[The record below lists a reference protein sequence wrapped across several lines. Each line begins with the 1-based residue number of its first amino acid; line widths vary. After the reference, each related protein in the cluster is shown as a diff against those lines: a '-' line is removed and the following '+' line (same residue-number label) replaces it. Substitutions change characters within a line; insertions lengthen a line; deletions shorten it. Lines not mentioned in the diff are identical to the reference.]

1 MAIPDGAI
9 EKYGRLWTPRNGAV
23 VTPLRLEMDAFLMGL
38 TPEEGGLGKA
48 THYRNVVS
56 TIWPTYSWHKWAEL
70 RAQAFCKVNVEEDVQ
85 TGNKFV
91 RSVTGLAG
99 GTDSGKS
106 YDMAA
111 WALVNWF
118 VDPLNT
124 MVIVVSTSKIDAKQ
138 RIWAALVKMYR
149 EAHAVG
155 IAAGRLIE
163 SMDII
168 KLSDE
173 EGKAID
179 PNVGVSDASSIMLLA
194 AGDEYKDDAQKR
206 LQGKKNRRI
215 VLVIDELQ
223 DCQPSGTKVLTPDR
237 GELNIEELK
246 DGDYVTTHHKSHIFG
261 KGRKISGV
269 CRKDFDGDL
278 IRVSTATGLTTRYT
292 PDHICVAKI
301 GPALDGKTILYLMR
315 RGNSFRLGTTSK
327 RHGHDKTG
335 VFGVSGRLFEEGGDC
350 SWILDVFDHKQDAL
364 MAEAFT
370 SVKFGIPEVMYV
382 DRGHPSGAGQERVDN
397 FWIKMGDLT
406 ENAKRCLE
414 FYGRKIEYP
423 LIDRGIPTSRKGR
436 IQQFPMSR
444 LVQIRACN
452 LMNGMHVI
460 DSAVALNGKTSGNV
474 KRYDQAWTP
483 ISVEKEPY
491 RGPVWSMNVEDH
503 HTYIGDG
510 IVTHNCSS
518 SVINEAVWGFKG
530 AQELH
535 VVGAGNPSSIF
546 DPHGKFCE
554 PIKGWMSV
562 DEETANWKIKV
573 AGIEGLALRF
583 DSEKDNP
590 NQQSF
595 DKGKGLRYPFLPKPN
610 DVAVAR
616 KELGELNPQYW
627 RKFRGFWPPADADDC
642 TIVSDILLARHG
654 ALDKPIWDGTP
665 KDIAGIDPS
674 YTEGGDRFVFT
685 HMKWGKLIS
694 GKWAIA
700 LEKQYVLNRRAG
712 SQEDFQYEMI
722 QQIHDLSVK
731 LGIPNQWMGV
741 DASAGGIF
749 WSIGERELLRG
760 WHAVSF
766 AGAASD
772 LPVSAQ
778 YAMRNEATGKP
789 QVGKELFHNMSSEL
803 CFVSRYFLEC
813 EQLKGVT
820 PDLAWEMT
828 QRKYVRRTR
837 KIIIESK
844 TDMKKRIGKSPDL
857 FDSFSVGLFVARKV
871 FGAMAGSEAIEERKR
886 QNKQSFKELKQRLTL
901 RGNW

>member
-70 RAQAFCKVNVEEDVQ
+70 RAQAFCKVNVEEDAE

-179 PNVGVSDASSIMLLA
+179 ASVGVSDASSIMLLA

-215 VLVIDELQ
+215 ALVIDELQ
-223 DCQPSGTKVLTPDR
+223 DC
-237 GELNIEELK
+237 
-246 DGDYVTTHHKSHIFG
+246 
-261 KGRKISGV
+261 
-269 CRKDFDGDL
+269 
-278 IRVSTATGLTTRYT
+278 
-292 PDHICVAKI
+292 
-301 GPALDGKTILYLMR
+301 
-315 RGNSFRLGTTSK
+315 
-327 RHGHDKTG
+327 
-335 VFGVSGRLFEEGGDC
+335 
-350 SWILDVFDHKQDAL
+350 
-364 MAEAFT
+364 
-370 SVKFGIPEVMYV
+370 
-382 DRGHPSGAGQERVDN
+382 
-397 FWIKMGDLT
+397 
-406 ENAKRCLE
+406 
-414 FYGRKIEYP
+414 
-423 LIDRGIPTSRKGR
+423 
-436 IQQFPMSR
+436 
-444 LVQIRACN
+444 
-452 LMNGMHVI
+452 
-460 DSAVALNGKTSGNV
+460 
-474 KRYDQAWTP
+474 
-483 ISVEKEPY
+483 
-491 RGPVWSMNVEDH
+491 
-503 HTYIGDG
+503 
-510 IVTHNCSS
+510 SS
-518 SVINEAVWGFKG
+518 SVINEAIWGFKG

-562 DEETANWKIKV
+562 DEETPNWKIKV

-610 DVAVAR
+610 DVAIAK
-616 KELGELNPQYW
+616 KELGDLNPQFW

-642 TIVSDILLARHG
+642 TIVSDVLLARHG

-674 YTEGGDRFVFT
+674 YTEGGDRFVFS

-722 QQIHDLSVK
+722 QQIHDLSIK

-778 YAMRNEATGKP
+778 YAMRNEVTGKP

-871 FGAMAGSEAIEERKR
+871 FGAMAGSEAIEEKKRK
-886 QNKQSFKELKQRLTL
+886 NKQSFKELKQRLTL

>member
-1 MAIPDGAI
+1 
-9 EKYGRLWTPRNGAV
+9 
-23 VTPLRLEMDAFLMGL
+23 
-38 TPEEGGLGKA
+38 
-48 THYRNVVS
+48 
-56 TIWPTYSWHKWAEL
+56 
-70 RAQAFCKVNVEEDVQ
+70 
-85 TGNKFV
+85 
-91 RSVTGLAG
+91 
-99 GTDSGKS
+99 
-106 YDMAA
+106 
-111 WALVNWF
+111 
-118 VDPLNT
+118 
-124 MVIVVSTSKIDAKQ
+124 
-138 RIWAALVKMYR
+138 
-149 EAHAVG
+149 
-155 IAAGRLIE
+155 
-163 SMDII
+163 
-168 KLSDE
+168 
-173 EGKAID
+173 
-179 PNVGVSDASSIMLLA
+179 MLLA

-215 VLVIDELQ
+215 VLIADELQ
-223 DCQPSGTKVLTPDR
+223 DC
-237 GELNIEELK
+237 
-246 DGDYVTTHHKSHIFG
+246 
-261 KGRKISGV
+261 
-269 CRKDFDGDL
+269 
-278 IRVSTATGLTTRYT
+278 
-292 PDHICVAKI
+292 
-301 GPALDGKTILYLMR
+301 
-315 RGNSFRLGTTSK
+315 
-327 RHGHDKTG
+327 
-335 VFGVSGRLFEEGGDC
+335 
-350 SWILDVFDHKQDAL
+350 
-364 MAEAFT
+364 
-370 SVKFGIPEVMYV
+370 
-382 DRGHPSGAGQERVDN
+382 
-397 FWIKMGDLT
+397 
-406 ENAKRCLE
+406 
-414 FYGRKIEYP
+414 
-423 LIDRGIPTSRKGR
+423 
-436 IQQFPMSR
+436 
-444 LVQIRACN
+444 
-452 LMNGMHVI
+452 
-460 DSAVALNGKTSGNV
+460 
-474 KRYDQAWTP
+474 
-483 ISVEKEPY
+483 
-491 RGPVWSMNVEDH
+491 
-503 HTYIGDG
+503 
-510 IVTHNCSS
+510 SS
-518 SVINEAVWGFKG
+518 SIINEALWGFKG

-562 DEETANWKIKV
+562 DEETPNWKIKV

-610 DVAVAR
+610 DVAVAK

-642 TIVSDILLARHG
+642 TVVSDILLARHG

-722 QQIHDLSVK
+722 QQIHDLSIK

-778 YAMRNEATGKP
+778 YALRNEATGKP

-813 EQLKGVT
+813 EQLKGIT

-871 FGAMAGSEAIEERKR
+871 FGAMAGSEAIEEKKR
-886 QNKQSFKELKQRLTL
+886 RNNQSFKELKQRLTL

>member
-23 VTPLRLEMDAFLMGL
+23 VTPLRIEMDAFLLGL

-70 RAQAFCKVNVEEDVQ
+70 RAQAFCKVNIEEDVQ
-85 TGNKFV
+85 TGNRFV

-111 WALVNWF
+111 MALVNWF

-138 RIWAALVKMYR
+138 RIWSALVKMYR

-215 VLVIDELQ
+215 VLIIDELQ
-223 DCQPSGTKVLTPDR
+223 D
-237 GELNIEELK
+237 
-246 DGDYVTTHHKSHIFG
+246 
-261 KGRKISGV
+261 
-269 CRKDFDGDL
+269 
-278 IRVSTATGLTTRYT
+278 
-292 PDHICVAKI
+292 
-301 GPALDGKTILYLMR
+301 
-315 RGNSFRLGTTSK
+315 
-327 RHGHDKTG
+327 
-335 VFGVSGRLFEEGGDC
+335 
-350 SWILDVFDHKQDAL
+350 
-364 MAEAFT
+364 
-370 SVKFGIPEVMYV
+370 
-382 DRGHPSGAGQERVDN
+382 
-397 FWIKMGDLT
+397 
-406 ENAKRCLE
+406 
-414 FYGRKIEYP
+414 
-423 LIDRGIPTSRKGR
+423 
-436 IQQFPMSR
+436 
-444 LVQIRACN
+444 
-452 LMNGMHVI
+452 
-460 DSAVALNGKTSGNV
+460 
-474 KRYDQAWTP
+474 
-483 ISVEKEPY
+483 
-491 RGPVWSMNVEDH
+491 
-503 HTYIGDG
+503 
-510 IVTHNCSS
+510 CSS
-518 SVINEAVWGFKG
+518 SVINEAIWGFKG

-535 VVGAGNPSSIF
+535 IVGAGNPSSIF

-562 DEETANWKIKV
+562 DEETPNWKIKV

-610 DVAVAR
+610 DVAVAK

-642 TIVSDILLARHG
+642 TVVSDILLARHG

-722 QQIHDLSVK
+722 QQIHDLSIK

-741 DASAGGIF
+741 DASAGGMF

-813 EQLKGVT
+813 EQLKGIT

-871 FGAMAGSEAIEERKR
+871 FGAMAGSEAIEEKKR
-886 QNKQSFKELKQRLTL
+886 RNNQSFKELKQRLTL

>member
-23 VTPLRLEMDAFLMGL
+23 VTPLRIEMDAFLLGL

-56 TIWPTYSWHKWAEL
+56 TIWPTYAWHKWAEL
-70 RAQAFCKVNVEEDVQ
+70 RAQAFCKVNVEEDVE
-85 TGNKFV
+85 TGNRFV

-155 IAAGRLIE
+155 IATGRLIE
-163 SMDII
+163 SMDIV

-179 PNVGVSDASSIMLLA
+179 PSVGVSDASSIMLLA

-223 DCQPSGTKVLTPDR
+223 DC
-237 GELNIEELK
+237 
-246 DGDYVTTHHKSHIFG
+246 
-261 KGRKISGV
+261 
-269 CRKDFDGDL
+269 
-278 IRVSTATGLTTRYT
+278 
-292 PDHICVAKI
+292 
-301 GPALDGKTILYLMR
+301 
-315 RGNSFRLGTTSK
+315 
-327 RHGHDKTG
+327 
-335 VFGVSGRLFEEGGDC
+335 
-350 SWILDVFDHKQDAL
+350 
-364 MAEAFT
+364 
-370 SVKFGIPEVMYV
+370 
-382 DRGHPSGAGQERVDN
+382 
-397 FWIKMGDLT
+397 
-406 ENAKRCLE
+406 
-414 FYGRKIEYP
+414 
-423 LIDRGIPTSRKGR
+423 
-436 IQQFPMSR
+436 
-444 LVQIRACN
+444 
-452 LMNGMHVI
+452 
-460 DSAVALNGKTSGNV
+460 
-474 KRYDQAWTP
+474 
-483 ISVEKEPY
+483 
-491 RGPVWSMNVEDH
+491 
-503 HTYIGDG
+503 
-510 IVTHNCSS
+510 SS

-535 VVGAGNPSSIF
+535 IVGAGNPSSIF

-562 DEETANWKIKV
+562 DEETPNWKIKV

-610 DVAVAR
+610 DVAVAK

-642 TIVSDILLARHG
+642 TVVSDILLARHG

-674 YTEGGDRFVFT
+674 YTEGGDRFVFS

-749 WSIGERELLRG
+749 WSIGERELLKG

-813 EQLKGVT
+813 EQLKGIT

-871 FGAMAGSEAIEERKR
+871 FGAMAGSEAIEEKKR
-886 QNKQSFKELKQRLTL
+886 RNKESFKELKQRLTL

>member
-23 VTPLRLEMDAFLMGL
+23 VTPLRIEMDAFLLGL

-48 THYRNVVS
+48 THYRNIVS

-70 RAQAFCKVNVEEDVQ
+70 RAQAFCKVNIEEDIQ
-85 TGNKFV
+85 TGNRFV

-111 WALVNWF
+111 MALVNWF

-215 VLVIDELQ
+215 VLIADELQ
-223 DCQPSGTKVLTPDR
+223 DC
-237 GELNIEELK
+237 
-246 DGDYVTTHHKSHIFG
+246 
-261 KGRKISGV
+261 
-269 CRKDFDGDL
+269 
-278 IRVSTATGLTTRYT
+278 
-292 PDHICVAKI
+292 
-301 GPALDGKTILYLMR
+301 
-315 RGNSFRLGTTSK
+315 
-327 RHGHDKTG
+327 
-335 VFGVSGRLFEEGGDC
+335 
-350 SWILDVFDHKQDAL
+350 
-364 MAEAFT
+364 
-370 SVKFGIPEVMYV
+370 
-382 DRGHPSGAGQERVDN
+382 
-397 FWIKMGDLT
+397 
-406 ENAKRCLE
+406 
-414 FYGRKIEYP
+414 
-423 LIDRGIPTSRKGR
+423 
-436 IQQFPMSR
+436 
-444 LVQIRACN
+444 
-452 LMNGMHVI
+452 
-460 DSAVALNGKTSGNV
+460 
-474 KRYDQAWTP
+474 
-483 ISVEKEPY
+483 
-491 RGPVWSMNVEDH
+491 
-503 HTYIGDG
+503 
-510 IVTHNCSS
+510 SS
-518 SVINEAVWGFKG
+518 SIINEALWGFKG

-562 DEETANWKIKV
+562 DEETPNWKIKV

-610 DVAVAR
+610 DVAVAK

-642 TIVSDILLARHG
+642 TVVSDILLSRHG

-722 QQIHDLSVK
+722 QQIHDLSIK

-778 YAMRNEATGKP
+778 YALRNEATGKP

-871 FGAMAGSEAIEERKR
+871 FGAMAGSEAIEEKKRK
-886 QNKQSFKELKQRLTL
+886 NKESFKELKQRLTL
-901 RGNW
+901 RENW

>member
-70 RAQAFCKVNVEEDVQ
+70 RAQAFCKVNVEEDAE

-179 PNVGVSDASSIMLLA
+179 ASVGVSDASSIMLLA

-223 DCQPSGTKVLTPDR
+223 DC
-237 GELNIEELK
+237 
-246 DGDYVTTHHKSHIFG
+246 
-261 KGRKISGV
+261 
-269 CRKDFDGDL
+269 
-278 IRVSTATGLTTRYT
+278 
-292 PDHICVAKI
+292 
-301 GPALDGKTILYLMR
+301 
-315 RGNSFRLGTTSK
+315 
-327 RHGHDKTG
+327 
-335 VFGVSGRLFEEGGDC
+335 
-350 SWILDVFDHKQDAL
+350 
-364 MAEAFT
+364 
-370 SVKFGIPEVMYV
+370 
-382 DRGHPSGAGQERVDN
+382 
-397 FWIKMGDLT
+397 
-406 ENAKRCLE
+406 
-414 FYGRKIEYP
+414 
-423 LIDRGIPTSRKGR
+423 
-436 IQQFPMSR
+436 
-444 LVQIRACN
+444 
-452 LMNGMHVI
+452 
-460 DSAVALNGKTSGNV
+460 
-474 KRYDQAWTP
+474 
-483 ISVEKEPY
+483 
-491 RGPVWSMNVEDH
+491 
-503 HTYIGDG
+503 
-510 IVTHNCSS
+510 SS
-518 SVINEAVWGFKG
+518 SVINEAIWGFKG

-562 DEETANWKIKV
+562 DEETPNWKIKV

-610 DVAVAR
+610 DVAIAK
-616 KELGELNPQYW
+616 KELGDLNPQFW
-627 RKFRGFWPPADADDC
+627 RKFRGFWSPADADDC
-642 TIVSDILLARHG
+642 TIVSDVLLARHG

-722 QQIHDLSVK
+722 QQIHDLSIK

-778 YAMRNEATGKP
+778 YAMRNEVTGKP

-871 FGAMAGSEAIEERKR
+871 FGAMAGSEAIEEKKRK
-886 QNKQSFKELKQRLTL
+886 NKQSFKELKQRLTL

>member
-23 VTPLRLEMDAFLMGL
+23 VTPLRIEMDAFLLGL

-56 TIWPTYSWHKWAEL
+56 TIWPTYAWHKWAEL
-70 RAQAFCKVNVEEDVQ
+70 RAQAFCKVNIEEDTQ
-85 TGNKFV
+85 TGNRFV

-111 WALVNWF
+111 MALVNWF

-215 VLVIDELQ
+215 VLIIDELQ
-223 DCQPSGTKVLTPDR
+223 D
-237 GELNIEELK
+237 
-246 DGDYVTTHHKSHIFG
+246 
-261 KGRKISGV
+261 
-269 CRKDFDGDL
+269 
-278 IRVSTATGLTTRYT
+278 
-292 PDHICVAKI
+292 
-301 GPALDGKTILYLMR
+301 
-315 RGNSFRLGTTSK
+315 
-327 RHGHDKTG
+327 
-335 VFGVSGRLFEEGGDC
+335 
-350 SWILDVFDHKQDAL
+350 
-364 MAEAFT
+364 
-370 SVKFGIPEVMYV
+370 
-382 DRGHPSGAGQERVDN
+382 
-397 FWIKMGDLT
+397 
-406 ENAKRCLE
+406 
-414 FYGRKIEYP
+414 
-423 LIDRGIPTSRKGR
+423 
-436 IQQFPMSR
+436 
-444 LVQIRACN
+444 
-452 LMNGMHVI
+452 
-460 DSAVALNGKTSGNV
+460 
-474 KRYDQAWTP
+474 
-483 ISVEKEPY
+483 
-491 RGPVWSMNVEDH
+491 
-503 HTYIGDG
+503 
-510 IVTHNCSS
+510 CSS
-518 SVINEAVWGFKG
+518 SVINEAIWGFKG

-535 VVGAGNPSSIF
+535 IVGAGNPSSIF

-562 DEETANWKIKV
+562 DEETPNWKIKV

-610 DVAVAR
+610 DVAVAK

-642 TIVSDILLARHG
+642 TVVSDILLARHG

-722 QQIHDLSVK
+722 QQIHDLSMK

-813 EQLKGVT
+813 EQLKGIT

-871 FGAMAGSEAIEERKR
+871 FGAMAGSEAIEEKKR
-886 QNKQSFKELKQRLTL
+886 RNNQSFKELKQRLTL

>member
-9 EKYGRLWTPRNGAV
+9 EKYGRIWTPRNGAV

-149 EAHAVG
+149 EAHTVG

-215 VLVIDELQ
+215 VLIIDELQ
-223 DCQPSGTKVLTPDR
+223 D
-237 GELNIEELK
+237 
-246 DGDYVTTHHKSHIFG
+246 
-261 KGRKISGV
+261 
-269 CRKDFDGDL
+269 
-278 IRVSTATGLTTRYT
+278 
-292 PDHICVAKI
+292 
-301 GPALDGKTILYLMR
+301 
-315 RGNSFRLGTTSK
+315 
-327 RHGHDKTG
+327 
-335 VFGVSGRLFEEGGDC
+335 
-350 SWILDVFDHKQDAL
+350 
-364 MAEAFT
+364 
-370 SVKFGIPEVMYV
+370 
-382 DRGHPSGAGQERVDN
+382 
-397 FWIKMGDLT
+397 
-406 ENAKRCLE
+406 
-414 FYGRKIEYP
+414 
-423 LIDRGIPTSRKGR
+423 
-436 IQQFPMSR
+436 
-444 LVQIRACN
+444 
-452 LMNGMHVI
+452 
-460 DSAVALNGKTSGNV
+460 
-474 KRYDQAWTP
+474 
-483 ISVEKEPY
+483 
-491 RGPVWSMNVEDH
+491 
-503 HTYIGDG
+503 
-510 IVTHNCSS
+510 CSS
-518 SVINEAVWGFKG
+518 SVINEAIWGFKG

-562 DEETANWKIKV
+562 DEETPNWKIKV

-610 DVAVAR
+610 DVAVAK
-616 KELGELNPQYW
+616 KELGELNPQFW

-722 QQIHDLSVK
+722 QQNHDLSMK

-813 EQLKGVT
+813 EQLKGIT

>member
-1 MAIPDGAI
+1 
-9 EKYGRLWTPRNGAV
+9 
-23 VTPLRLEMDAFLMGL
+23 
-38 TPEEGGLGKA
+38 
-48 THYRNVVS
+48 
-56 TIWPTYSWHKWAEL
+56 L
-70 RAQAFCKVNVEEDVQ
+70 RAQAFCKVNIEEDVQ
-85 TGNKFV
+85 TGNRFV

-111 WALVNWF
+111 MALVNWF

-155 IAAGRLIE
+155 VAAGRLIE

-173 EGKAID
+173 EGKVID

-215 VLVIDELQ
+215 VLIIDELQ
-223 DCQPSGTKVLTPDR
+223 D
-237 GELNIEELK
+237 
-246 DGDYVTTHHKSHIFG
+246 
-261 KGRKISGV
+261 
-269 CRKDFDGDL
+269 
-278 IRVSTATGLTTRYT
+278 
-292 PDHICVAKI
+292 
-301 GPALDGKTILYLMR
+301 
-315 RGNSFRLGTTSK
+315 
-327 RHGHDKTG
+327 
-335 VFGVSGRLFEEGGDC
+335 
-350 SWILDVFDHKQDAL
+350 
-364 MAEAFT
+364 
-370 SVKFGIPEVMYV
+370 
-382 DRGHPSGAGQERVDN
+382 
-397 FWIKMGDLT
+397 
-406 ENAKRCLE
+406 
-414 FYGRKIEYP
+414 
-423 LIDRGIPTSRKGR
+423 
-436 IQQFPMSR
+436 
-444 LVQIRACN
+444 
-452 LMNGMHVI
+452 
-460 DSAVALNGKTSGNV
+460 
-474 KRYDQAWTP
+474 
-483 ISVEKEPY
+483 
-491 RGPVWSMNVEDH
+491 
-503 HTYIGDG
+503 
-510 IVTHNCSS
+510 CSS
-518 SVINEAVWGFKG
+518 SVINEALWGFKG

-562 DEETANWKIKV
+562 DEETPNWKIKV

-642 TIVSDILLARHG
+642 TVVSDILLARHG

-778 YAMRNEATGKP
+778 YALRNEATGKP

-871 FGAMAGSEAIEERKR
+871 FGAMAGSEAIEEKKR
-886 QNKQSFKELKQRLTL
+886 RNKESFKELKQRLTL
-901 RGNW
+901 RSNW

>member
-70 RAQAFCKVNVEEDVQ
+70 RAQAFCKVNVEEDAE

-163 SMDII
+163 YMDII

-179 PNVGVSDASSIMLLA
+179 ASVGVSDASSIMLLA

-223 DCQPSGTKVLTPDR
+223 DC
-237 GELNIEELK
+237 
-246 DGDYVTTHHKSHIFG
+246 
-261 KGRKISGV
+261 
-269 CRKDFDGDL
+269 
-278 IRVSTATGLTTRYT
+278 
-292 PDHICVAKI
+292 
-301 GPALDGKTILYLMR
+301 
-315 RGNSFRLGTTSK
+315 
-327 RHGHDKTG
+327 
-335 VFGVSGRLFEEGGDC
+335 
-350 SWILDVFDHKQDAL
+350 
-364 MAEAFT
+364 
-370 SVKFGIPEVMYV
+370 
-382 DRGHPSGAGQERVDN
+382 
-397 FWIKMGDLT
+397 
-406 ENAKRCLE
+406 
-414 FYGRKIEYP
+414 
-423 LIDRGIPTSRKGR
+423 
-436 IQQFPMSR
+436 
-444 LVQIRACN
+444 
-452 LMNGMHVI
+452 
-460 DSAVALNGKTSGNV
+460 
-474 KRYDQAWTP
+474 
-483 ISVEKEPY
+483 
-491 RGPVWSMNVEDH
+491 
-503 HTYIGDG
+503 
-510 IVTHNCSS
+510 SS
-518 SVINEAVWGFKG
+518 SVINEAIWGFKG

-562 DEETANWKIKV
+562 DEETPNWKIKV

-610 DVAVAR
+610 DVAIAK
-616 KELGELNPQYW
+616 KELGDLNPQFW

-642 TIVSDILLARHG
+642 TIVSDVLLARHG

-694 GKWAIA
+694 GKLAIA

-722 QQIHDLSVK
+722 QQIHDLSIK

-778 YAMRNEATGKP
+778 YAMRNEVTGKP

-871 FGAMAGSEAIEERKR
+871 FGAMAGSEAIEEKKRK
-886 QNKQSFKELKQRLTL
+886 NKQSFKELKQRLTL

>member
-70 RAQAFCKVNVEEDVQ
+70 RAQAFCKVNVEEDIQ

-223 DCQPSGTKVLTPDR
+223 DC
-237 GELNIEELK
+237 
-246 DGDYVTTHHKSHIFG
+246 
-261 KGRKISGV
+261 
-269 CRKDFDGDL
+269 
-278 IRVSTATGLTTRYT
+278 
-292 PDHICVAKI
+292 
-301 GPALDGKTILYLMR
+301 
-315 RGNSFRLGTTSK
+315 
-327 RHGHDKTG
+327 
-335 VFGVSGRLFEEGGDC
+335 
-350 SWILDVFDHKQDAL
+350 
-364 MAEAFT
+364 
-370 SVKFGIPEVMYV
+370 
-382 DRGHPSGAGQERVDN
+382 
-397 FWIKMGDLT
+397 
-406 ENAKRCLE
+406 
-414 FYGRKIEYP
+414 
-423 LIDRGIPTSRKGR
+423 
-436 IQQFPMSR
+436 
-444 LVQIRACN
+444 
-452 LMNGMHVI
+452 
-460 DSAVALNGKTSGNV
+460 
-474 KRYDQAWTP
+474 
-483 ISVEKEPY
+483 
-491 RGPVWSMNVEDH
+491 
-503 HTYIGDG
+503 
-510 IVTHNCSS
+510 SS

-562 DEETANWKIKV
+562 DEETPNWKIKV

-610 DVAVAR
+610 DVAVAK
-616 KELGELNPQYW
+616 KELGELNPQFW

-722 QQIHDLSVK
+722 QQIHDLSIK

-749 WSIGERELLRG
+749 WSIGERDLLRG

-871 FGAMAGSEAIEERKR
+871 FGAMAGSEAIEEKKRK
-886 QNKQSFKELKQRLTL
+886 NKESFKELKQRLTL

>member
-70 RAQAFCKVNVEEDVQ
+70 RAQAFCKVNVEEDLQ

-215 VLVIDELQ
+215 VLIADELQ
-223 DCQPSGTKVLTPDR
+223 DC
-237 GELNIEELK
+237 
-246 DGDYVTTHHKSHIFG
+246 
-261 KGRKISGV
+261 
-269 CRKDFDGDL
+269 
-278 IRVSTATGLTTRYT
+278 
-292 PDHICVAKI
+292 
-301 GPALDGKTILYLMR
+301 
-315 RGNSFRLGTTSK
+315 
-327 RHGHDKTG
+327 
-335 VFGVSGRLFEEGGDC
+335 
-350 SWILDVFDHKQDAL
+350 
-364 MAEAFT
+364 
-370 SVKFGIPEVMYV
+370 
-382 DRGHPSGAGQERVDN
+382 
-397 FWIKMGDLT
+397 
-406 ENAKRCLE
+406 
-414 FYGRKIEYP
+414 
-423 LIDRGIPTSRKGR
+423 
-436 IQQFPMSR
+436 
-444 LVQIRACN
+444 
-452 LMNGMHVI
+452 
-460 DSAVALNGKTSGNV
+460 
-474 KRYDQAWTP
+474 
-483 ISVEKEPY
+483 
-491 RGPVWSMNVEDH
+491 
-503 HTYIGDG
+503 
-510 IVTHNCSS
+510 SS
-518 SVINEAVWGFKG
+518 SIINEALWGFKG

-562 DEETANWKIKV
+562 DEETPNWKIKV

-610 DVAVAR
+610 DVAVAK
-616 KELGELNPQYW
+616 KELGELNPQFW

-722 QQIHDLSVK
+722 QQIHDLSIK

-871 FGAMAGSEAIEERKR
+871 FGAMAGSEAIEEKKR
-886 QNKQSFKELKQRLTL
+886 LNKESFKQLKQRLTL
-901 RGNW
+901 RENW

>member
-70 RAQAFCKVNVEEDVQ
+70 RAQAFCKVNVEEDTQ

-223 DCQPSGTKVLTPDR
+223 DC
-237 GELNIEELK
+237 
-246 DGDYVTTHHKSHIFG
+246 
-261 KGRKISGV
+261 
-269 CRKDFDGDL
+269 
-278 IRVSTATGLTTRYT
+278 
-292 PDHICVAKI
+292 
-301 GPALDGKTILYLMR
+301 
-315 RGNSFRLGTTSK
+315 
-327 RHGHDKTG
+327 
-335 VFGVSGRLFEEGGDC
+335 
-350 SWILDVFDHKQDAL
+350 
-364 MAEAFT
+364 
-370 SVKFGIPEVMYV
+370 
-382 DRGHPSGAGQERVDN
+382 
-397 FWIKMGDLT
+397 
-406 ENAKRCLE
+406 
-414 FYGRKIEYP
+414 
-423 LIDRGIPTSRKGR
+423 
-436 IQQFPMSR
+436 
-444 LVQIRACN
+444 
-452 LMNGMHVI
+452 
-460 DSAVALNGKTSGNV
+460 
-474 KRYDQAWTP
+474 
-483 ISVEKEPY
+483 
-491 RGPVWSMNVEDH
+491 
-503 HTYIGDG
+503 
-510 IVTHNCSS
+510 SS

-562 DEETANWKIKV
+562 DEETPNWKIKV

-610 DVAVAR
+610 DVAVAK
-616 KELGELNPQYW
+616 KELGELNPQFW

-813 EQLKGVT
+813 EQLKGIT

-871 FGAMAGSEAIEERKR
+871 FGAMAGSEAIEEKKRK
-886 QNKQSFKELKQRLTL
+886 NKQSFKELKQRLTL

>member
-23 VTPLRLEMDAFLMGL
+23 VTPLRIEMDAFLLGL

-70 RAQAFCKVNVEEDVQ
+70 RAQAFCKVNIEEDAQ
-85 TGNKFV
+85 TGNRFV

-111 WALVNWF
+111 MALVNWF

-155 IAAGRLIE
+155 VAAGRLIE

-173 EGKAID
+173 EGKVID

-215 VLVIDELQ
+215 VLIIDELQ
-223 DCQPSGTKVLTPDR
+223 D
-237 GELNIEELK
+237 
-246 DGDYVTTHHKSHIFG
+246 
-261 KGRKISGV
+261 
-269 CRKDFDGDL
+269 
-278 IRVSTATGLTTRYT
+278 
-292 PDHICVAKI
+292 
-301 GPALDGKTILYLMR
+301 
-315 RGNSFRLGTTSK
+315 
-327 RHGHDKTG
+327 
-335 VFGVSGRLFEEGGDC
+335 
-350 SWILDVFDHKQDAL
+350 
-364 MAEAFT
+364 
-370 SVKFGIPEVMYV
+370 
-382 DRGHPSGAGQERVDN
+382 
-397 FWIKMGDLT
+397 
-406 ENAKRCLE
+406 
-414 FYGRKIEYP
+414 
-423 LIDRGIPTSRKGR
+423 
-436 IQQFPMSR
+436 
-444 LVQIRACN
+444 
-452 LMNGMHVI
+452 
-460 DSAVALNGKTSGNV
+460 
-474 KRYDQAWTP
+474 
-483 ISVEKEPY
+483 
-491 RGPVWSMNVEDH
+491 
-503 HTYIGDG
+503 
-510 IVTHNCSS
+510 CSS
-518 SVINEAVWGFKG
+518 SVINEALWGFKG

-562 DEETANWKIKV
+562 DEETPNWKIKV

-610 DVAVAR
+610 DVAVAK

-642 TIVSDILLARHG
+642 TVVSDILLARHG

-722 QQIHDLSVK
+722 QQIHDLSIK

-778 YAMRNEATGKP
+778 YALRNEATGKP

-813 EQLKGVT
+813 EQLKGIT

-871 FGAMAGSEAIEERKR
+871 FGAMAGSEAIEEKKR
-886 QNKQSFKELKQRLTL
+886 RNKESFKELKQRLTL

>member
-70 RAQAFCKVNVEEDVQ
+70 RAQAFCKVNVEEDAE

-179 PNVGVSDASSIMLLA
+179 ASVGVSDASSIMLLA

-223 DCQPSGTKVLTPDR
+223 DC
-237 GELNIEELK
+237 
-246 DGDYVTTHHKSHIFG
+246 
-261 KGRKISGV
+261 
-269 CRKDFDGDL
+269 
-278 IRVSTATGLTTRYT
+278 
-292 PDHICVAKI
+292 
-301 GPALDGKTILYLMR
+301 
-315 RGNSFRLGTTSK
+315 
-327 RHGHDKTG
+327 
-335 VFGVSGRLFEEGGDC
+335 
-350 SWILDVFDHKQDAL
+350 
-364 MAEAFT
+364 
-370 SVKFGIPEVMYV
+370 
-382 DRGHPSGAGQERVDN
+382 
-397 FWIKMGDLT
+397 
-406 ENAKRCLE
+406 
-414 FYGRKIEYP
+414 
-423 LIDRGIPTSRKGR
+423 
-436 IQQFPMSR
+436 
-444 LVQIRACN
+444 
-452 LMNGMHVI
+452 
-460 DSAVALNGKTSGNV
+460 
-474 KRYDQAWTP
+474 
-483 ISVEKEPY
+483 
-491 RGPVWSMNVEDH
+491 
-503 HTYIGDG
+503 
-510 IVTHNCSS
+510 SS
-518 SVINEAVWGFKG
+518 SVINEAIWGFKG

-562 DEETANWKIKV
+562 DEETPNWKIKV

-610 DVAVAR
+610 DVAIAK
-616 KELGELNPQYW
+616 KELGDLNPQFW

-642 TIVSDILLARHG
+642 TIVSDVLLARHG

-722 QQIHDLSVK
+722 QQIHDLSIK

-778 YAMRNEATGKP
+778 YAMRNEVTGKP

-871 FGAMAGSEAIEERKR
+871 FGAMAGSEAIEEKKRK
-886 QNKQSFKELKQRLTL
+886 NKQSFKELKQRLTL

>member
-23 VTPLRLEMDAFLMGL
+23 VTPLRIEMDAFLLGL
-38 TPEEGGLGKA
+38 TLEEGGLGKA

-56 TIWPTYSWHKWAEL
+56 TIWPTYAWHKWAEL
-70 RAQAFCKVNVEEDVQ
+70 RAQAFCKVNVEEDVE

-155 IAAGRLIE
+155 IATGRLIE

-179 PNVGVSDASSIMLLA
+179 PSVGVSDASSIMLLA

-223 DCQPSGTKVLTPDR
+223 DC
-237 GELNIEELK
+237 
-246 DGDYVTTHHKSHIFG
+246 
-261 KGRKISGV
+261 
-269 CRKDFDGDL
+269 
-278 IRVSTATGLTTRYT
+278 
-292 PDHICVAKI
+292 
-301 GPALDGKTILYLMR
+301 
-315 RGNSFRLGTTSK
+315 
-327 RHGHDKTG
+327 
-335 VFGVSGRLFEEGGDC
+335 
-350 SWILDVFDHKQDAL
+350 
-364 MAEAFT
+364 
-370 SVKFGIPEVMYV
+370 
-382 DRGHPSGAGQERVDN
+382 
-397 FWIKMGDLT
+397 
-406 ENAKRCLE
+406 
-414 FYGRKIEYP
+414 
-423 LIDRGIPTSRKGR
+423 
-436 IQQFPMSR
+436 
-444 LVQIRACN
+444 
-452 LMNGMHVI
+452 
-460 DSAVALNGKTSGNV
+460 
-474 KRYDQAWTP
+474 
-483 ISVEKEPY
+483 
-491 RGPVWSMNVEDH
+491 
-503 HTYIGDG
+503 
-510 IVTHNCSS
+510 SS

-535 VVGAGNPSSIF
+535 IVGAGNPSSIF

-562 DEETANWKIKV
+562 DEETPNWKIKV

-595 DKGKGLRYPFLPKPN
+595 AKGKGLRYPFLPKPN

-642 TIVSDILLARHG
+642 TVVSDILLARHG

-674 YTEGGDRFVFT
+674 YTEGGDRFVFS

-722 QQIHDLSVK
+722 QQIHDLSMK

-749 WSIGERELLRG
+749 WSIGERELLKG

-766 AGAASD
+766 AGSASD

-813 EQLKGVT
+813 EQLKGIT

-886 QNKQSFKELKQRLTL
+886 KNKESFKELKQRLTL
-901 RGNW
+901 RENW

>member
-23 VTPLRLEMDAFLMGL
+23 VTPLRIEMDAFLLGL
-38 TPEEGGLGKA
+38 TLEEGGLGKA

-70 RAQAFCKVNVEEDVQ
+70 RAQAFCKVNVEEDTE
-85 TGNKFV
+85 TGNRFV

-155 IAAGRLIE
+155 IATGRLIE
-163 SMDII
+163 SMDIV

-179 PNVGVSDASSIMLLA
+179 ASVGVSDASSIMLLA

-223 DCQPSGTKVLTPDR
+223 DC
-237 GELNIEELK
+237 
-246 DGDYVTTHHKSHIFG
+246 
-261 KGRKISGV
+261 
-269 CRKDFDGDL
+269 
-278 IRVSTATGLTTRYT
+278 
-292 PDHICVAKI
+292 
-301 GPALDGKTILYLMR
+301 
-315 RGNSFRLGTTSK
+315 
-327 RHGHDKTG
+327 
-335 VFGVSGRLFEEGGDC
+335 
-350 SWILDVFDHKQDAL
+350 
-364 MAEAFT
+364 
-370 SVKFGIPEVMYV
+370 
-382 DRGHPSGAGQERVDN
+382 
-397 FWIKMGDLT
+397 
-406 ENAKRCLE
+406 
-414 FYGRKIEYP
+414 
-423 LIDRGIPTSRKGR
+423 
-436 IQQFPMSR
+436 
-444 LVQIRACN
+444 
-452 LMNGMHVI
+452 
-460 DSAVALNGKTSGNV
+460 
-474 KRYDQAWTP
+474 
-483 ISVEKEPY
+483 
-491 RGPVWSMNVEDH
+491 
-503 HTYIGDG
+503 
-510 IVTHNCSS
+510 SS

-535 VVGAGNPSSIF
+535 IVGAGNPSSIF

-562 DEETANWKIKV
+562 DEETPNWKIKV

-610 DVAVAR
+610 DVAVAK

-642 TIVSDILLARHG
+642 TVVSDILLARHG
-654 ALDKPIWDGTP
+654 ALDKPIWDGAP

-674 YTEGGDRFVFT
+674 YTEGGDRFVFS

-722 QQIHDLSVK
+722 QQIHDLSMK

-813 EQLKGVT
+813 EQLKGIT

-871 FGAMAGSEAIEERKR
+871 FGAMAGSEAMEEKKR
-886 QNKQSFKELKQRLTL
+886 RNKESFKELKQRLTL
-901 RGNW
+901 RENW

>member
-1 MAIPDGAI
+1 MATVDQGI
-9 EKYGRLWTPRNGAV
+9 EKYGRLWLPKDGQAITPIRI
-23 VTPLRLEMDAFLMGL
+23 EMDAFLQGL

-48 THYRNVVS
+48 RHYRNIVS
-56 TIWPTYSWHKWAEL
+56 AIWPTFQWHRWAEL
-70 RAQAFCKVNVEEDVQ
+70 SAQAFCTNTYEVDEA
-85 TGNKFV
+85 TGNRFV

-106 YDMAA
+106 YGMAA
-111 WALVNWF
+111 FALVNWF
-118 VDPLNT
+118 CDPINT
-124 MVIVVSTSKIDAKQ
+124 MCIVVSTSKIDAKQ

-149 EAHAVG
+149 EARNMGLAS
-155 IAAGRLIE
+155 GRLIE

-173 EGKAID
+173 EGAVID
-179 PNVGVSDASSIMLLA
+179 PETGVSDASSIMLLA

-215 VLVIDELQ
+215 VLIIDELQ
-223 DCQPSGTKVLTPDR
+223 DC
-237 GELNIEELK
+237 
-246 DGDYVTTHHKSHIFG
+246 
-261 KGRKISGV
+261 
-269 CRKDFDGDL
+269 
-278 IRVSTATGLTTRYT
+278 
-292 PDHICVAKI
+292 
-301 GPALDGKTILYLMR
+301 
-315 RGNSFRLGTTSK
+315 
-327 RHGHDKTG
+327 
-335 VFGVSGRLFEEGGDC
+335 
-350 SWILDVFDHKQDAL
+350 
-364 MAEAFT
+364 
-370 SVKFGIPEVMYV
+370 
-382 DRGHPSGAGQERVDN
+382 
-397 FWIKMGDLT
+397 
-406 ENAKRCLE
+406 
-414 FYGRKIEYP
+414 
-423 LIDRGIPTSRKGR
+423 
-436 IQQFPMSR
+436 
-444 LVQIRACN
+444 
-452 LMNGMHVI
+452 
-460 DSAVALNGKTSGNV
+460 SA
-474 KRYDQAWTP
+474 
-483 ISVEKEPY
+483 
-491 RGPVWSMNVEDH
+491 
-503 HTYIGDG
+503 
-510 IVTHNCSS
+510 

-530 AQELH
+530 AQELYI
-535 VVGAGNPSSIF
+535 VGAGNPSSIF

-562 DEETANWKIKV
+562 DEQTPNWKIRV
-573 AGIEGLALRF
+573 AGIEGVCIRF
-583 DSEKDNP
+583 DSENDNP

-595 DKGKGLRYPFLPKPN
+595 DAGKGLRYPFLPKPN
-610 DVAVAR
+610 DVTLAK

-627 RKFRGFWPPADADDC
+627 RKFRGFWPPADADDS

-654 ALDKPIWDGTP
+654 ALEKPIWDGTP

-685 HMKWGKLIS
+685 HMKYGKLIS

-700 LEKQYVLNRRAG
+700 VEKQYVLNRRAG

-749 WSIGERELLRG
+749 WSIGERELLKG

-778 YAMRNEATGKP
+778 YAMRNEVTGKP
-789 QVGKELFHNMSSEL
+789 QVGKELFHNMASEL
-803 CFVSRYFLEC
+803 CFAARYFLEC
-813 EQLKGVT
+813 EQLKGIT

-857 FDSFSVGLFVARKV
+857 FDSFAVGLFVARKV
-871 FGAMAGSEAIEERKR
+871 FGAMAGSEAIEEKKR
-886 QNKQSFKELKQRLTL
+886 LNKETFKKLKQALTIKK
-901 RGNW
+901 NW

>member
-70 RAQAFCKVNVEEDVQ
+70 RAQAFCKVNVEEDIQ

-215 VLVIDELQ
+215 VLIADELQ
-223 DCQPSGTKVLTPDR
+223 DC
-237 GELNIEELK
+237 
-246 DGDYVTTHHKSHIFG
+246 
-261 KGRKISGV
+261 
-269 CRKDFDGDL
+269 
-278 IRVSTATGLTTRYT
+278 
-292 PDHICVAKI
+292 
-301 GPALDGKTILYLMR
+301 
-315 RGNSFRLGTTSK
+315 
-327 RHGHDKTG
+327 
-335 VFGVSGRLFEEGGDC
+335 
-350 SWILDVFDHKQDAL
+350 
-364 MAEAFT
+364 
-370 SVKFGIPEVMYV
+370 
-382 DRGHPSGAGQERVDN
+382 
-397 FWIKMGDLT
+397 
-406 ENAKRCLE
+406 
-414 FYGRKIEYP
+414 
-423 LIDRGIPTSRKGR
+423 
-436 IQQFPMSR
+436 
-444 LVQIRACN
+444 
-452 LMNGMHVI
+452 
-460 DSAVALNGKTSGNV
+460 
-474 KRYDQAWTP
+474 
-483 ISVEKEPY
+483 
-491 RGPVWSMNVEDH
+491 
-503 HTYIGDG
+503 
-510 IVTHNCSS
+510 SS
-518 SVINEAVWGFKG
+518 SIINEALWGFKG

-562 DEETANWKIKV
+562 DEETPNWKIKV

-610 DVAVAR
+610 DVAVAK
-616 KELGELNPQYW
+616 KELGELNPQFW

-871 FGAMAGSEAIEERKR
+871 FGAMAGSEAIEEKKR

>member
-23 VTPLRLEMDAFLMGL
+23 VTPLRIEMDAFLLGL
-38 TPEEGGLGKA
+38 TLEEGGLGKA

-70 RAQAFCKVNVEEDVQ
+70 RAQAFCKVNVEEDTE
-85 TGNKFV
+85 TGNRFV

-155 IAAGRLIE
+155 IATGRLIE
-163 SMDII
+163 SMDIV

-179 PNVGVSDASSIMLLA
+179 ASVGVSDASSIMLLA

-223 DCQPSGTKVLTPDR
+223 DC
-237 GELNIEELK
+237 
-246 DGDYVTTHHKSHIFG
+246 
-261 KGRKISGV
+261 
-269 CRKDFDGDL
+269 
-278 IRVSTATGLTTRYT
+278 
-292 PDHICVAKI
+292 
-301 GPALDGKTILYLMR
+301 
-315 RGNSFRLGTTSK
+315 
-327 RHGHDKTG
+327 
-335 VFGVSGRLFEEGGDC
+335 
-350 SWILDVFDHKQDAL
+350 
-364 MAEAFT
+364 
-370 SVKFGIPEVMYV
+370 
-382 DRGHPSGAGQERVDN
+382 
-397 FWIKMGDLT
+397 
-406 ENAKRCLE
+406 
-414 FYGRKIEYP
+414 
-423 LIDRGIPTSRKGR
+423 
-436 IQQFPMSR
+436 
-444 LVQIRACN
+444 
-452 LMNGMHVI
+452 
-460 DSAVALNGKTSGNV
+460 
-474 KRYDQAWTP
+474 
-483 ISVEKEPY
+483 
-491 RGPVWSMNVEDH
+491 
-503 HTYIGDG
+503 
-510 IVTHNCSS
+510 SS

-535 VVGAGNPSSIF
+535 IVGAGNPSSIF

-562 DEETANWKIKV
+562 DEETPNWKIKV

-642 TIVSDILLARHG
+642 TVVSDILLARHG
-654 ALDKPIWDGTP
+654 ALDKPIWDGAP

-674 YTEGGDRFVFT
+674 YTEGGDRFVFS

-722 QQIHDLSVK
+722 QQIHDLSMK

-813 EQLKGVT
+813 EQLKGIT

-886 QNKQSFKELKQRLTL
+886 KNKQSFKELKQRLTL
-901 RGNW
+901 RENW

>member
-223 DCQPSGTKVLTPDR
+223 DC
-237 GELNIEELK
+237 
-246 DGDYVTTHHKSHIFG
+246 
-261 KGRKISGV
+261 
-269 CRKDFDGDL
+269 
-278 IRVSTATGLTTRYT
+278 
-292 PDHICVAKI
+292 
-301 GPALDGKTILYLMR
+301 
-315 RGNSFRLGTTSK
+315 
-327 RHGHDKTG
+327 
-335 VFGVSGRLFEEGGDC
+335 
-350 SWILDVFDHKQDAL
+350 
-364 MAEAFT
+364 
-370 SVKFGIPEVMYV
+370 
-382 DRGHPSGAGQERVDN
+382 
-397 FWIKMGDLT
+397 
-406 ENAKRCLE
+406 
-414 FYGRKIEYP
+414 
-423 LIDRGIPTSRKGR
+423 
-436 IQQFPMSR
+436 
-444 LVQIRACN
+444 
-452 LMNGMHVI
+452 
-460 DSAVALNGKTSGNV
+460 
-474 KRYDQAWTP
+474 
-483 ISVEKEPY
+483 
-491 RGPVWSMNVEDH
+491 
-503 HTYIGDG
+503 
-510 IVTHNCSS
+510 SS

-562 DEETANWKIKV
+562 DEETPNWKIKV

-610 DVAVAR
+610 DVAVAK
-616 KELGELNPQYW
+616 KELGELNPQFW

-813 EQLKGVT
+813 EQLKGIT

-871 FGAMAGSEAIEERKR
+871 FGAMAGSEAIEEKKRK
-886 QNKQSFKELKQRLTL
+886 NKQSFKELKQRLTL

>member
-70 RAQAFCKVNVEEDVQ
+70 RAQAFCKVNVEEDAE

-179 PNVGVSDASSIMLLA
+179 ASVGVSDASSIMLLA

-223 DCQPSGTKVLTPDR
+223 DC
-237 GELNIEELK
+237 
-246 DGDYVTTHHKSHIFG
+246 
-261 KGRKISGV
+261 
-269 CRKDFDGDL
+269 
-278 IRVSTATGLTTRYT
+278 
-292 PDHICVAKI
+292 
-301 GPALDGKTILYLMR
+301 
-315 RGNSFRLGTTSK
+315 
-327 RHGHDKTG
+327 
-335 VFGVSGRLFEEGGDC
+335 
-350 SWILDVFDHKQDAL
+350 
-364 MAEAFT
+364 
-370 SVKFGIPEVMYV
+370 
-382 DRGHPSGAGQERVDN
+382 
-397 FWIKMGDLT
+397 
-406 ENAKRCLE
+406 
-414 FYGRKIEYP
+414 
-423 LIDRGIPTSRKGR
+423 
-436 IQQFPMSR
+436 
-444 LVQIRACN
+444 
-452 LMNGMHVI
+452 
-460 DSAVALNGKTSGNV
+460 
-474 KRYDQAWTP
+474 
-483 ISVEKEPY
+483 
-491 RGPVWSMNVEDH
+491 
-503 HTYIGDG
+503 
-510 IVTHNCSS
+510 SS
-518 SVINEAVWGFKG
+518 SVINEAIWGFKG

-562 DEETANWKIKV
+562 DEETPNWKIKV

-610 DVAVAR
+610 DVAIAK
-616 KELGELNPQYW
+616 KELGELNPQFW

-642 TIVSDILLARHG
+642 TIVSDVLLARHG

-674 YTEGGDRFVFT
+674 YTEGGDRFVFS

-722 QQIHDLSVK
+722 QQIHDLSIK

-778 YAMRNEATGKP
+778 YAMRNEVTGKP

-871 FGAMAGSEAIEERKR
+871 FGAMAGSEAIEEKKRK
-886 QNKQSFKELKQRLTL
+886 NKQSFKELKQRLTL

>member
-70 RAQAFCKVNVEEDVQ
+70 RAQAFCKVNVEEDAE

-179 PNVGVSDASSIMLLA
+179 ASVGVSDASSIMLLA

-223 DCQPSGTKVLTPDR
+223 DC
-237 GELNIEELK
+237 
-246 DGDYVTTHHKSHIFG
+246 
-261 KGRKISGV
+261 
-269 CRKDFDGDL
+269 
-278 IRVSTATGLTTRYT
+278 
-292 PDHICVAKI
+292 
-301 GPALDGKTILYLMR
+301 
-315 RGNSFRLGTTSK
+315 
-327 RHGHDKTG
+327 
-335 VFGVSGRLFEEGGDC
+335 
-350 SWILDVFDHKQDAL
+350 
-364 MAEAFT
+364 
-370 SVKFGIPEVMYV
+370 
-382 DRGHPSGAGQERVDN
+382 
-397 FWIKMGDLT
+397 
-406 ENAKRCLE
+406 
-414 FYGRKIEYP
+414 
-423 LIDRGIPTSRKGR
+423 
-436 IQQFPMSR
+436 
-444 LVQIRACN
+444 
-452 LMNGMHVI
+452 
-460 DSAVALNGKTSGNV
+460 
-474 KRYDQAWTP
+474 
-483 ISVEKEPY
+483 
-491 RGPVWSMNVEDH
+491 
-503 HTYIGDG
+503 
-510 IVTHNCSS
+510 SS
-518 SVINEAVWGFKG
+518 SVINEAIWGFKG

-562 DEETANWKIKV
+562 DEETPNWKIKV

-610 DVAVAR
+610 DVAIAK
-616 KELGELNPQYW
+616 KELGDLNPQFW

-642 TIVSDILLARHG
+642 TIVSDVLLARHG

-674 YTEGGDRFVFT
+674 YTEGGDRFVFS

-722 QQIHDLSVK
+722 QQIHDLSIK

-778 YAMRNEATGKP
+778 YAMRNEVTGKP

-871 FGAMAGSEAIEERKR
+871 FGAMAGSEAIEEKKR
-886 QNKQSFKELKQRLTL
+886 RNKQSFKELKQRLTL

>member
-70 RAQAFCKVNVEEDVQ
+70 RAQAFCKVNVEEDAQ

-223 DCQPSGTKVLTPDR
+223 DCS
-237 GELNIEELK
+237 N
-246 DGDYVTTHHKSHIFG
+246 
-261 KGRKISGV
+261 
-269 CRKDFDGDL
+269 
-278 IRVSTATGLTTRYT
+278 
-292 PDHICVAKI
+292 
-301 GPALDGKTILYLMR
+301 
-315 RGNSFRLGTTSK
+315 
-327 RHGHDKTG
+327 
-335 VFGVSGRLFEEGGDC
+335 
-350 SWILDVFDHKQDAL
+350 
-364 MAEAFT
+364 
-370 SVKFGIPEVMYV
+370 
-382 DRGHPSGAGQERVDN
+382 
-397 FWIKMGDLT
+397 
-406 ENAKRCLE
+406 
-414 FYGRKIEYP
+414 
-423 LIDRGIPTSRKGR
+423 
-436 IQQFPMSR
+436 
-444 LVQIRACN
+444 
-452 LMNGMHVI
+452 
-460 DSAVALNGKTSGNV
+460 
-474 KRYDQAWTP
+474 
-483 ISVEKEPY
+483 
-491 RGPVWSMNVEDH
+491 
-503 HTYIGDG
+503 
-510 IVTHNCSS
+510 
-518 SVINEAVWGFKG
+518 SVISEAIWGFKG

-535 VVGAGNPSSIF
+535 IVGAGNPSSIF

-562 DEETANWKIKV
+562 DEETPNWKIKV

-610 DVAVAR
+610 DVAVAK
-616 KELGELNPQYW
+616 KELGELNPQFW

-871 FGAMAGSEAIEERKR
+871 FGAMAGSEAIEEKKR
-886 QNKQSFKELKQRLTL
+886 RNKESFKELKQRLTL

>member
-70 RAQAFCKVNVEEDVQ
+70 RAQAFCKVNVEEDIQ

-215 VLVIDELQ
+215 VLIIDELQ
-223 DCQPSGTKVLTPDR
+223 D
-237 GELNIEELK
+237 
-246 DGDYVTTHHKSHIFG
+246 
-261 KGRKISGV
+261 
-269 CRKDFDGDL
+269 
-278 IRVSTATGLTTRYT
+278 
-292 PDHICVAKI
+292 
-301 GPALDGKTILYLMR
+301 
-315 RGNSFRLGTTSK
+315 
-327 RHGHDKTG
+327 
-335 VFGVSGRLFEEGGDC
+335 
-350 SWILDVFDHKQDAL
+350 
-364 MAEAFT
+364 
-370 SVKFGIPEVMYV
+370 
-382 DRGHPSGAGQERVDN
+382 
-397 FWIKMGDLT
+397 
-406 ENAKRCLE
+406 
-414 FYGRKIEYP
+414 
-423 LIDRGIPTSRKGR
+423 
-436 IQQFPMSR
+436 
-444 LVQIRACN
+444 
-452 LMNGMHVI
+452 
-460 DSAVALNGKTSGNV
+460 
-474 KRYDQAWTP
+474 
-483 ISVEKEPY
+483 
-491 RGPVWSMNVEDH
+491 
-503 HTYIGDG
+503 
-510 IVTHNCSS
+510 CSS
-518 SVINEAVWGFKG
+518 SVINEAIWGFKG

-562 DEETANWKIKV
+562 DEETPNWKIKV

-610 DVAVAR
+610 DVAVAK
-616 KELGELNPQYW
+616 KELGELNPQFW

-749 WSIGERELLRG
+749 WSIGERELLKG

-813 EQLKGVT
+813 EQLKGIT

>member
-23 VTPLRLEMDAFLMGL
+23 VTPLRIEMDAFLLGL

-70 RAQAFCKVNVEEDVQ
+70 RAQAFCKVNIEEDIQ
-85 TGNKFV
+85 TGNRFV

-111 WALVNWF
+111 MALVNWF

-215 VLVIDELQ
+215 VLIADELQ
-223 DCQPSGTKVLTPDR
+223 DC
-237 GELNIEELK
+237 
-246 DGDYVTTHHKSHIFG
+246 
-261 KGRKISGV
+261 
-269 CRKDFDGDL
+269 
-278 IRVSTATGLTTRYT
+278 
-292 PDHICVAKI
+292 
-301 GPALDGKTILYLMR
+301 
-315 RGNSFRLGTTSK
+315 
-327 RHGHDKTG
+327 
-335 VFGVSGRLFEEGGDC
+335 
-350 SWILDVFDHKQDAL
+350 
-364 MAEAFT
+364 
-370 SVKFGIPEVMYV
+370 
-382 DRGHPSGAGQERVDN
+382 
-397 FWIKMGDLT
+397 
-406 ENAKRCLE
+406 
-414 FYGRKIEYP
+414 
-423 LIDRGIPTSRKGR
+423 
-436 IQQFPMSR
+436 
-444 LVQIRACN
+444 
-452 LMNGMHVI
+452 
-460 DSAVALNGKTSGNV
+460 
-474 KRYDQAWTP
+474 
-483 ISVEKEPY
+483 
-491 RGPVWSMNVEDH
+491 
-503 HTYIGDG
+503 
-510 IVTHNCSS
+510 SS
-518 SVINEAVWGFKG
+518 SIINEAVWGFKG

-535 VVGAGNPSSIF
+535 IVGAGNPSSIF

-562 DEETANWKIKV
+562 DEETPNWKIKV

-610 DVAVAR
+610 DVAVAK

-642 TIVSDILLARHG
+642 TVVSDILLARHG
-654 ALDKPIWDGTP
+654 ALDKPIWDGIP

-722 QQIHDLSVK
+722 QQIHDLSMK

-778 YAMRNEATGKP
+778 YALRNEATGKP

-871 FGAMAGSEAIEERKR
+871 FGAMAGSEAIEEKKRK
-886 QNKQSFKELKQRLTL
+886 NKESFKELKQRLTL
-901 RGNW
+901 RSNW

>member
-23 VTPLRLEMDAFLMGL
+23 VTPLRIEMDAFLLGL
-38 TPEEGGLGKA
+38 SIEEGGLGKA

-56 TIWPTYSWHKWAEL
+56 TIWPTYAWHKWAEL
-70 RAQAFCKVNVEEDVQ
+70 RAQAFCKVNVEEDVE
-85 TGNKFV
+85 TGNKFI

-111 WALVNWF
+111 LALVNWF

-179 PNVGVSDASSIMLLA
+179 PSVGVSDASSIMLLA

-223 DCQPSGTKVLTPDR
+223 DC
-237 GELNIEELK
+237 
-246 DGDYVTTHHKSHIFG
+246 
-261 KGRKISGV
+261 
-269 CRKDFDGDL
+269 
-278 IRVSTATGLTTRYT
+278 
-292 PDHICVAKI
+292 
-301 GPALDGKTILYLMR
+301 
-315 RGNSFRLGTTSK
+315 
-327 RHGHDKTG
+327 
-335 VFGVSGRLFEEGGDC
+335 
-350 SWILDVFDHKQDAL
+350 
-364 MAEAFT
+364 
-370 SVKFGIPEVMYV
+370 
-382 DRGHPSGAGQERVDN
+382 
-397 FWIKMGDLT
+397 
-406 ENAKRCLE
+406 
-414 FYGRKIEYP
+414 
-423 LIDRGIPTSRKGR
+423 
-436 IQQFPMSR
+436 
-444 LVQIRACN
+444 
-452 LMNGMHVI
+452 
-460 DSAVALNGKTSGNV
+460 
-474 KRYDQAWTP
+474 
-483 ISVEKEPY
+483 
-491 RGPVWSMNVEDH
+491 
-503 HTYIGDG
+503 
-510 IVTHNCSS
+510 SS
-518 SVINEAVWGFKG
+518 SVINEAIWGFKG

-535 VVGAGNPSSIF
+535 IVGAGNPSSIF

-562 DEETANWKIKV
+562 DEETSNWKIKV

-610 DVAVAR
+610 DVAVAK

-642 TIVSDILLARHG
+642 TVVSDILLARHG

-665 KDIAGIDPS
+665 KDIAGVDPS
-674 YTEGGDRFVFT
+674 YTEGGDRFVFS

-778 YAMRNEATGKP
+778 YALRNEATGKP

-871 FGAMAGSEAIEERKR
+871 FGAMAGSEAIEEKKR
-886 QNKQSFKELKQRLTL
+886 RNKESFKELKQRLTL
-901 RGNW
+901 RENW

>member
-70 RAQAFCKVNVEEDVQ
+70 RAQAFCKVNVEEDAE

-179 PNVGVSDASSIMLLA
+179 ASVGVSDASSIMLLA

-223 DCQPSGTKVLTPDR
+223 DC
-237 GELNIEELK
+237 
-246 DGDYVTTHHKSHIFG
+246 
-261 KGRKISGV
+261 
-269 CRKDFDGDL
+269 
-278 IRVSTATGLTTRYT
+278 
-292 PDHICVAKI
+292 
-301 GPALDGKTILYLMR
+301 
-315 RGNSFRLGTTSK
+315 
-327 RHGHDKTG
+327 
-335 VFGVSGRLFEEGGDC
+335 
-350 SWILDVFDHKQDAL
+350 
-364 MAEAFT
+364 
-370 SVKFGIPEVMYV
+370 
-382 DRGHPSGAGQERVDN
+382 
-397 FWIKMGDLT
+397 
-406 ENAKRCLE
+406 
-414 FYGRKIEYP
+414 
-423 LIDRGIPTSRKGR
+423 
-436 IQQFPMSR
+436 
-444 LVQIRACN
+444 
-452 LMNGMHVI
+452 
-460 DSAVALNGKTSGNV
+460 
-474 KRYDQAWTP
+474 
-483 ISVEKEPY
+483 
-491 RGPVWSMNVEDH
+491 
-503 HTYIGDG
+503 
-510 IVTHNCSS
+510 SS
-518 SVINEAVWGFKG
+518 SVINEAIWGFKG

-562 DEETANWKIKV
+562 DEETPNWKIKV

-610 DVAVAR
+610 DVAIAK
-616 KELGELNPQYW
+616 KELGDLNPQFW

-642 TIVSDILLARHG
+642 TIVSDVLLARHG

-722 QQIHDLSVK
+722 QQIHDLSIK

-778 YAMRNEATGKP
+778 YAMRNEVTGKP

-813 EQLKGVT
+813 EQLKGIT

-871 FGAMAGSEAIEERKR
+871 FGAMAGSEAIEEKKRK
-886 QNKQSFKELKQRLTL
+886 NKQSFKELKQRLTL

>member
-23 VTPLRLEMDAFLMGL
+23 VTPLRIEMDAFLLGL
-38 TPEEGGLGKA
+38 TLEEGGLGKA

-70 RAQAFCKVNVEEDVQ
+70 RAQAFCKVNVEEDTE
-85 TGNKFV
+85 TGNRFV

-155 IAAGRLIE
+155 IATGRLIE
-163 SMDII
+163 SMDIV

-179 PNVGVSDASSIMLLA
+179 ASVGVSDASSIMLLA

-223 DCQPSGTKVLTPDR
+223 DC
-237 GELNIEELK
+237 
-246 DGDYVTTHHKSHIFG
+246 
-261 KGRKISGV
+261 
-269 CRKDFDGDL
+269 
-278 IRVSTATGLTTRYT
+278 
-292 PDHICVAKI
+292 
-301 GPALDGKTILYLMR
+301 
-315 RGNSFRLGTTSK
+315 
-327 RHGHDKTG
+327 
-335 VFGVSGRLFEEGGDC
+335 
-350 SWILDVFDHKQDAL
+350 
-364 MAEAFT
+364 
-370 SVKFGIPEVMYV
+370 
-382 DRGHPSGAGQERVDN
+382 
-397 FWIKMGDLT
+397 
-406 ENAKRCLE
+406 
-414 FYGRKIEYP
+414 
-423 LIDRGIPTSRKGR
+423 
-436 IQQFPMSR
+436 
-444 LVQIRACN
+444 
-452 LMNGMHVI
+452 
-460 DSAVALNGKTSGNV
+460 
-474 KRYDQAWTP
+474 
-483 ISVEKEPY
+483 
-491 RGPVWSMNVEDH
+491 
-503 HTYIGDG
+503 
-510 IVTHNCSS
+510 SS

-535 VVGAGNPSSIF
+535 IVGAGNPSSIF

-562 DEETANWKIKV
+562 DEETQNWKIKV

-642 TIVSDILLARHG
+642 TVVSDILLARHG
-654 ALDKPIWDGTP
+654 ALDKPIWDGAP

-674 YTEGGDRFVFT
+674 YTEGGDRFVFS

-722 QQIHDLSVK
+722 QQIHDLSMK

-813 EQLKGVT
+813 EQLKGIT

-886 QNKQSFKELKQRLTL
+886 KNKQSFKELKQRLTL
-901 RGNW
+901 RENW

>member
-70 RAQAFCKVNVEEDVQ
+70 RAQAFCKVNVEEDTQ

-223 DCQPSGTKVLTPDR
+223 DCS
-237 GELNIEELK
+237 N
-246 DGDYVTTHHKSHIFG
+246 
-261 KGRKISGV
+261 
-269 CRKDFDGDL
+269 
-278 IRVSTATGLTTRYT
+278 
-292 PDHICVAKI
+292 
-301 GPALDGKTILYLMR
+301 
-315 RGNSFRLGTTSK
+315 
-327 RHGHDKTG
+327 
-335 VFGVSGRLFEEGGDC
+335 
-350 SWILDVFDHKQDAL
+350 
-364 MAEAFT
+364 
-370 SVKFGIPEVMYV
+370 
-382 DRGHPSGAGQERVDN
+382 
-397 FWIKMGDLT
+397 
-406 ENAKRCLE
+406 
-414 FYGRKIEYP
+414 
-423 LIDRGIPTSRKGR
+423 
-436 IQQFPMSR
+436 
-444 LVQIRACN
+444 
-452 LMNGMHVI
+452 
-460 DSAVALNGKTSGNV
+460 
-474 KRYDQAWTP
+474 
-483 ISVEKEPY
+483 
-491 RGPVWSMNVEDH
+491 
-503 HTYIGDG
+503 
-510 IVTHNCSS
+510 
-518 SVINEAVWGFKG
+518 SVISEAIWGFKG

-535 VVGAGNPSSIF
+535 IVGAGNPSSIF

-562 DEETANWKIKV
+562 DEETPNWKIKV

-610 DVAVAR
+610 DVAVAK
-616 KELGELNPQYW
+616 KELGELNPQFW

-722 QQIHDLSVK
+722 QQIHDLSMK

-789 QVGKELFHNMSSEL
+789 QVGTDLFHNMSSEL

-813 EQLKGVT
+813 EQLKGIT

>member
-70 RAQAFCKVNVEEDVQ
+70 RAQAFCKVNVEEDAQ

-223 DCQPSGTKVLTPDR
+223 DC
-237 GELNIEELK
+237 
-246 DGDYVTTHHKSHIFG
+246 
-261 KGRKISGV
+261 
-269 CRKDFDGDL
+269 
-278 IRVSTATGLTTRYT
+278 
-292 PDHICVAKI
+292 
-301 GPALDGKTILYLMR
+301 
-315 RGNSFRLGTTSK
+315 
-327 RHGHDKTG
+327 
-335 VFGVSGRLFEEGGDC
+335 
-350 SWILDVFDHKQDAL
+350 
-364 MAEAFT
+364 
-370 SVKFGIPEVMYV
+370 
-382 DRGHPSGAGQERVDN
+382 
-397 FWIKMGDLT
+397 
-406 ENAKRCLE
+406 
-414 FYGRKIEYP
+414 
-423 LIDRGIPTSRKGR
+423 
-436 IQQFPMSR
+436 
-444 LVQIRACN
+444 
-452 LMNGMHVI
+452 
-460 DSAVALNGKTSGNV
+460 
-474 KRYDQAWTP
+474 
-483 ISVEKEPY
+483 
-491 RGPVWSMNVEDH
+491 
-503 HTYIGDG
+503 
-510 IVTHNCSS
+510 SS

-562 DEETANWKIKV
+562 DEETPNWKIKV

-610 DVAVAR
+610 DVAVAK
-616 KELGELNPQYW
+616 KELGELNPQFW

-813 EQLKGVT
+813 EQLKGIT

>member
-149 EAHAVG
+149 EAHTVG

-215 VLVIDELQ
+215 VLIIDELQ
-223 DCQPSGTKVLTPDR
+223 D
-237 GELNIEELK
+237 
-246 DGDYVTTHHKSHIFG
+246 
-261 KGRKISGV
+261 
-269 CRKDFDGDL
+269 
-278 IRVSTATGLTTRYT
+278 
-292 PDHICVAKI
+292 
-301 GPALDGKTILYLMR
+301 
-315 RGNSFRLGTTSK
+315 
-327 RHGHDKTG
+327 
-335 VFGVSGRLFEEGGDC
+335 
-350 SWILDVFDHKQDAL
+350 
-364 MAEAFT
+364 
-370 SVKFGIPEVMYV
+370 
-382 DRGHPSGAGQERVDN
+382 
-397 FWIKMGDLT
+397 
-406 ENAKRCLE
+406 
-414 FYGRKIEYP
+414 
-423 LIDRGIPTSRKGR
+423 
-436 IQQFPMSR
+436 
-444 LVQIRACN
+444 
-452 LMNGMHVI
+452 
-460 DSAVALNGKTSGNV
+460 
-474 KRYDQAWTP
+474 
-483 ISVEKEPY
+483 
-491 RGPVWSMNVEDH
+491 
-503 HTYIGDG
+503 
-510 IVTHNCSS
+510 CSS
-518 SVINEAVWGFKG
+518 SVINEAIWGFKG

-562 DEETANWKIKV
+562 DEETPNWKIKV

-610 DVAVAR
+610 DVAVAK
-616 KELGELNPQYW
+616 KELGELNPQFW

-722 QQIHDLSVK
+722 QQIHDLSMK

-813 EQLKGVT
+813 EQLKGIT

>member
-23 VTPLRLEMDAFLMGL
+23 VTPLRIEMDAFLLGL
-38 TPEEGGLGKA
+38 SIEEGGLGKA

-56 TIWPTYSWHKWAEL
+56 TIWPTYAWHKWAEL
-70 RAQAFCKVNVEEDVQ
+70 RAQAFCKVNVEEDVE
-85 TGNKFV
+85 TGNKFI

-111 WALVNWF
+111 LALVNWF

-179 PNVGVSDASSIMLLA
+179 PSVGVSDASSIMLLA

-215 VLVIDELQ
+215 VLIIDELQ
-223 DCQPSGTKVLTPDR
+223 D
-237 GELNIEELK
+237 
-246 DGDYVTTHHKSHIFG
+246 
-261 KGRKISGV
+261 
-269 CRKDFDGDL
+269 
-278 IRVSTATGLTTRYT
+278 
-292 PDHICVAKI
+292 
-301 GPALDGKTILYLMR
+301 
-315 RGNSFRLGTTSK
+315 
-327 RHGHDKTG
+327 
-335 VFGVSGRLFEEGGDC
+335 
-350 SWILDVFDHKQDAL
+350 
-364 MAEAFT
+364 
-370 SVKFGIPEVMYV
+370 
-382 DRGHPSGAGQERVDN
+382 
-397 FWIKMGDLT
+397 
-406 ENAKRCLE
+406 
-414 FYGRKIEYP
+414 
-423 LIDRGIPTSRKGR
+423 
-436 IQQFPMSR
+436 
-444 LVQIRACN
+444 
-452 LMNGMHVI
+452 
-460 DSAVALNGKTSGNV
+460 
-474 KRYDQAWTP
+474 
-483 ISVEKEPY
+483 
-491 RGPVWSMNVEDH
+491 
-503 HTYIGDG
+503 
-510 IVTHNCSS
+510 CSS
-518 SVINEAVWGFKG
+518 SVINEAIWGFKG

-535 VVGAGNPSSIF
+535 IVGAGNPSSIF

-562 DEETANWKIKV
+562 DEETPNWKIKV

-610 DVAVAR
+610 DVAVAK

-642 TIVSDILLARHG
+642 TVVSDILLARHG

-665 KDIAGIDPS
+665 KDIAGVDPS
-674 YTEGGDRFVFT
+674 YTEGGDRFVFS

-778 YAMRNEATGKP
+778 YALRNEATGKP

-813 EQLKGVT
+813 EQLKGIT

-871 FGAMAGSEAIEERKR
+871 FGAMAGSEAIEEKKR
-886 QNKQSFKELKQRLTL
+886 RNKESFKELKQRLTL
-901 RGNW
+901 RENW

>member
-23 VTPLRLEMDAFLMGL
+23 VTPLRIEMDAFLLGL

-48 THYRNVVS
+48 THYRNIVS

-70 RAQAFCKVNVEEDVQ
+70 RAQAFCKVNIEEDAQ
-85 TGNKFV
+85 TGNRFV

-111 WALVNWF
+111 MALVNWF

-155 IAAGRLIE
+155 VAAGRLIE

-179 PNVGVSDASSIMLLA
+179 PNIGVSDASSIMLLA

-215 VLVIDELQ
+215 VLIIDELQ
-223 DCQPSGTKVLTPDR
+223 D
-237 GELNIEELK
+237 
-246 DGDYVTTHHKSHIFG
+246 
-261 KGRKISGV
+261 
-269 CRKDFDGDL
+269 
-278 IRVSTATGLTTRYT
+278 
-292 PDHICVAKI
+292 
-301 GPALDGKTILYLMR
+301 
-315 RGNSFRLGTTSK
+315 
-327 RHGHDKTG
+327 
-335 VFGVSGRLFEEGGDC
+335 
-350 SWILDVFDHKQDAL
+350 
-364 MAEAFT
+364 
-370 SVKFGIPEVMYV
+370 
-382 DRGHPSGAGQERVDN
+382 
-397 FWIKMGDLT
+397 
-406 ENAKRCLE
+406 
-414 FYGRKIEYP
+414 
-423 LIDRGIPTSRKGR
+423 
-436 IQQFPMSR
+436 
-444 LVQIRACN
+444 
-452 LMNGMHVI
+452 
-460 DSAVALNGKTSGNV
+460 
-474 KRYDQAWTP
+474 
-483 ISVEKEPY
+483 
-491 RGPVWSMNVEDH
+491 
-503 HTYIGDG
+503 
-510 IVTHNCSS
+510 CSS
-518 SVINEAVWGFKG
+518 SVINEALWGFKG

-562 DEETANWKIKV
+562 DEETPNWKIKV

-610 DVAVAR
+610 DVAVAK

-642 TIVSDILLARHG
+642 TVVSDILLARHG

-778 YAMRNEATGKP
+778 YALRNEATGKP

-813 EQLKGVT
+813 EQLKGIT

-871 FGAMAGSEAIEERKR
+871 FGAMAGSEAIEEKKR
-886 QNKQSFKELKQRLTL
+886 RNKESFKELKQRLTL
-901 RGNW
+901 RSNW

>member
-23 VTPLRLEMDAFLMGL
+23 VTPLRIEMDAFLLGL

-48 THYRNVVS
+48 THYRNIVS

-70 RAQAFCKVNVEEDVQ
+70 RAQAFCKVNIEEDAQ
-85 TGNKFV
+85 TGNRFV

-111 WALVNWF
+111 MALVNWF

-155 IAAGRLIE
+155 VAAGRLIE

-215 VLVIDELQ
+215 VLIIDELQ
-223 DCQPSGTKVLTPDR
+223 D
-237 GELNIEELK
+237 
-246 DGDYVTTHHKSHIFG
+246 
-261 KGRKISGV
+261 
-269 CRKDFDGDL
+269 
-278 IRVSTATGLTTRYT
+278 
-292 PDHICVAKI
+292 
-301 GPALDGKTILYLMR
+301 
-315 RGNSFRLGTTSK
+315 
-327 RHGHDKTG
+327 
-335 VFGVSGRLFEEGGDC
+335 
-350 SWILDVFDHKQDAL
+350 
-364 MAEAFT
+364 
-370 SVKFGIPEVMYV
+370 
-382 DRGHPSGAGQERVDN
+382 
-397 FWIKMGDLT
+397 
-406 ENAKRCLE
+406 
-414 FYGRKIEYP
+414 
-423 LIDRGIPTSRKGR
+423 
-436 IQQFPMSR
+436 
-444 LVQIRACN
+444 
-452 LMNGMHVI
+452 
-460 DSAVALNGKTSGNV
+460 
-474 KRYDQAWTP
+474 
-483 ISVEKEPY
+483 
-491 RGPVWSMNVEDH
+491 
-503 HTYIGDG
+503 
-510 IVTHNCSS
+510 CSS
-518 SVINEAVWGFKG
+518 SVINEALWGFKG

-562 DEETANWKIKV
+562 DEETPNWKIKV

-610 DVAVAR
+610 DVAVAK

-642 TIVSDILLARHG
+642 TVVSDILLARHG

-722 QQIHDLSVK
+722 QQIHDLSIK

-778 YAMRNEATGKP
+778 YALRNEATGKP

-813 EQLKGVT
+813 EQLKGIT

-871 FGAMAGSEAIEERKR
+871 FGAMAGSEAIEEKKRK
-886 QNKQSFKELKQRLTL
+886 NKESFKELKQRLTL
-901 RGNW
+901 RSNW